1 MGSSHG
7 LAESFLTRERLI
19 GQAIAAEWVMCPLRY
34 SSLSRV
40 LDFLI
45 ASLSLYTRHKSQLVL
60 VLCYLAPVLS
70 ALSSSLPETLCSRRS
85 FVLVCH

>member
-7 LAESFLTRERLI
+7 LAESSLTRERSI
-19 GQAIAAEWVMCPLRY
+19 GRAIAAEWVMCPSRCN
-34 SSLSRV
+34 SLSRV

-60 VLCYLAPVLS
+60 VLYYLAPVLS
-70 ALSSSLPETLCSRRS
+70 ALSSSLPEALCSHRS